1 MRTDA
6 NIARMKLTSWMT
18 IALLN
23 LILAAPVRAGRPTD
37 DSDLSGNSAR
47 LHSDSTLAPSLDL
60 KPDASD
66 RSQIDTGAE
75 LRVELLRRD
84 GAALPVAGLTLHA
97 GDLEITTDSTGT
109 ARISECAPRAT
120 YRLQTELTHSRIRV
134 TDGSSPYRFRTSIDC
149 GTRTV
154 LQFTEAGD
162 SGQALAIWRIAHLGL
177 TKLESA
183 IGLNFWNKPIEFIWP
198 EDGDYY
204 SFGTVHISRGDHW
217 DVVGHE
223 MGHAIY
229 DLGRLGAFGGGSHKI
244 DECYSEALAL
254 SEGWASYFSAWL
266 SVAIDDADA
275 QFEYMVPRR
284 APLRFEN
291 VPLDVCNGPTNEWR
305 VTSFLWDLIDRSDD
319 GEKSE
324 ESFAMLWRALQGTR
338 TSGIRSAAGLIERAG
353 FSKEWLSLIWDLNFR
368 TPRAPTIP

>member
-1 MRTDA
+1 
-6 NIARMKLTSWMT
+6 MKLNSWMT
-18 IALLN
+18 IAILN
-23 LILAAPVRAGRPTD
+23 LILGTAVRAEVHTD
-37 DSDLSGNSAR
+37 DSDLSGSPAR
-47 LHSDSTLAPSLDL
+47 IHSESFTAPSLDL
-60 KPDASD
+60 KPDSSE
-66 RSQIDTGAE
+66 RSLIDTGAE
-75 LRVELLRRD
+75 LRVELVRRD
-84 GAALPVAGLTLHA
+84 GALLPVAGLAFHA
-97 GDLEITTDSTGT
+97 GDLEITTDTEGT
-109 ARISECAPRAT
+109 ARIPECAPRAT
-120 YRLQTELTHSRIRV
+120 YRLQTELTHGRIRV
-134 TDGSSPYRFRTSIDC
+134 TDGSSPYRLRTSIDC

-154 LQFTEAGD
+154 LRFAEAGD
-162 SGQALAIWRIAHLGL
+162 SGQALSIWRIAHLGM
-177 TKLESA
+177 TKLDSA
-183 IGLNFWNKPIEFIWP
+183 IGLNFWNKPIEFVWP

-266 SVAIDDADA
+266 SVALDDADA
-275 QFEYMVPRR
+275 KFEYMVPRR

-305 VTSFLWDLIDRSDD
+305 VTSFLWDLIDLSDD

-324 ESFAMLWRALQGTR
+324 ESFAVLWRALQGTR
-338 TSGIRSAAGLIERAG
+338 TSGIRSAAGLIERSG
-353 FSKEWLSLIWDLNFR
+353 FSKEWMNLIWDLNFR
-368 TPRAPTIP
+368 TPRSPSFP